1 MTGDMQGM
9 LFGAISAAPDDAAEA
24 GTAQREL
31 RVCALNV
38 NSAGPDRAQQLLE
51 WMLSTKCNVLVLS
64 EMKPGDGGRLLLT
77 GPRRRGLSRQ
87 LHHGMAGQQT
97 CCGRCHQGI

>member
-9 LFGAISAAPDDAAEA
+9 LFGAISATPDHAAQA

-31 RVCALNV
+31 RVRPLNV

-51 WMLSTKCNVLVLS
+51 
-64 EMKPGDGGRLLLT
+64 
-77 GPRRRGLSRQ
+77 
-87 LHHGMAGQQT
+87 
-97 CCGRCHQGI
+97 

>member
-9 LFGAISAAPDDAAEA
+9 LLGAISASPDDAAEA
-24 GTAQREL
+24 DTAQREL
-31 RVCALNV
+31 RVRALNV

-64 EMKPGDGGRLLLT
+64 EMKPGDGGLLLP
-77 GPRRRGLSRQ
+77 GRSRCSDAAAPEDGRPAACNGRG
-87 LHHGMAGQQT
+87 
-97 CCGRCHQGI
+97 HQGI